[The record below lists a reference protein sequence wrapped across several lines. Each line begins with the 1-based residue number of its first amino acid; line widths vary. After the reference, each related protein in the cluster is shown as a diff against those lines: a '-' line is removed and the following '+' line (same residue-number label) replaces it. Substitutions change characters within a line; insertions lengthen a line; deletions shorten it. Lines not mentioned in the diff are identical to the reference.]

1 MIKKKNKPSK
11 QWIKKGP
18 LKTFLFFLGF
28 SAVIWIFVQFSKQY
42 TVPVEVPVSYVNAPK
57 DKILADN
64 RENSLELRLRDNG
77 FKIARYRLMPP
88 ELQIDLSEARVE
100 DNNLIYELE
109 QQKQAIVS
117 QLNLSYENTAF
128 LQQDIKIGF
137 EQKEVKT
144 VRVVSNIELGFAV
157 GYSALDEIEL
167 EPDSI
172 RVSGPA
178 SVLDTLEEVGTRAL
192 RINNI
197 NRDISGKVQLETKGL
212 NNVTFFR
219 NEVNYNLRT
228 DKFTEGKVEI
238 PIEVINVPAEQ
249 NVVIFPKEV
258 ALFYQVSLKDFEKV
272 KASSFKVVVD
282 FEHALASE
290 GYLLAQVV
298 EKPSFVNNVRLNE
311 RSIQFVIRR

>member
-28 SAVIWIFVQFSKQY
+28 STVIWIFVQFSKQY
-42 TVPVEVPVSYVNAPK
+42 TVPVEVPVDYINAPK
-57 DKILADN
+57 DKILAEG
-64 RENSLELRLRDNG
+64 RAKSLELRVRDNG
-77 FKIARYRLMPP
+77 FKIARYRLVPP
-88 ELQIDLSEARVE
+88 ELQIDLSQARVE
-100 DNNLIYELE
+100 DNMLVYELE
-109 QQKQAIVS
+109 QQKQAIIT

-128 LQQDIKIGF
+128 LQQDIVIGF

-144 VRVVSNIELGFAV
+144 VKVVSNIELGFAV
-157 GYSALDEIEL
+157 GYSALEEIKL
-167 EPDSI
+167 EPDTV

-197 NRDISGKVQLETKGL
+197 NRDLSGTVKLETRNV

-219 NEVNYNLRT
+219 DEVNYTLRT

-238 PIEVINVPAEQ
+238 PVEVINVPADQ

-282 FEHALASE
+282 FQQALASD

-298 EKPSFVNNVRLNE
+298 EKPAFVNNVRLNE
-311 RSIQFVIRR
+311 RRIQFVIRR

>member
-42 TVPVEVPVSYVNAPK
+42 TVPVEVPITYINVPM
-57 DKILADN
+57 DKILEESRD
-64 RENSLELRLRDNG
+64 RTLQLRMRDNG
-77 FKIARYRLMPP
+77 FNIARYRLIPP
-88 ELQIDLSEARVE
+88 DLKIDLSEVRVE
-100 DNNLIYELE
+100 GNTLIYELE
-109 QQKQAIVS
+109 QQKQSIVS

-128 LQQDIKIGF
+128 LQQDIRIGF
-137 EQKEVKT
+137 EQREVKT
-144 VRVVSNIELGFAV
+144 VNVVSNIELGFAV
-157 GYSALDEIEL
+157 GYSALEEIIL
-167 EPDSI
+167 EPDTV

-178 SVLDTLEEVGTRAL
+178 SVLDTLEEVGTRAI

-197 NRDISGKVQLETKGL
+197 NRDISGTVKLETGGL
-212 NNVTFFR
+212 NNVTFFEE
-219 NEVNYNLRT
+219 EVNYRLRT

-238 PIEVINVPAEQ
+238 PVEVINVPQDQ

-282 FEHALASE
+282 FEQALASE
-290 GYLLAQVV
+290 GFLLAQVV
-298 EKPSFVNNVRLNE
+298 QKPSFVNNVRLNE
-311 RSIQFVIRR
+311 RRIQFVIRR

>member
-1 MIKKKNKPSK
+1 MKKTKPSK
-11 QWIKKGP
+11 QWIQKGP

-42 TVPVEVPVSYVNAPK
+42 TVPVEVPVQYINAPK

-64 RENSLELRLRDNG
+64 RATSLELRLRDNG
-77 FKIARYRLMPP
+77 FKIARYRLIPP

-100 DNNLIYELE
+100 DNNLVYELE
-109 QQKQAIVS
+109 QQKQAIIS
-117 QLNLSYENTAF
+117 QLNISYENTGF
-128 LQQDIKIGF
+128 LQQDLRIGF
-137 EQKEVKT
+137 EQKALKT
-144 VRVVSNIELGFAV
+144 IKVISNIELGFAV
-157 GYSALDEIEL
+157 GYSALEEIEL
-167 EPDSI
+167 APDTVQ
-172 RVSGPA
+172 VSGPA
-178 SVLDTLEEVGTRAL
+178 SVLDTLEEVGTRSL
-192 RINNI
+192 KINNI
-197 NRDISGKVQLETKGL
+197 NRDISGTVKLETGGL

-219 NEVNYNLRT
+219 DDVNYSLRT

-238 PIEVINVPAEQ
+238 PIEVINVPNDQ

-282 FEHALASE
+282 FQHALASE

-311 RSIQFVIRR
+311 RRIQFVIRR

>member
-1 MIKKKNKPSK
+1 MKKTKPSK
-11 QWIKKGP
+11 QWIQKGP

-42 TVPVEVPVSYVNAPK
+42 TVPVEVPVQYINAPK

-64 RENSLELRLRDNG
+64 RATSLELRLRDNG
-77 FKIARYRLMPP
+77 FKIARYRLIPP

-100 DNNLIYELE
+100 DNNLVYELE
-109 QQKQAIVS
+109 QQKQAIIS
-117 QLNLSYENTAF
+117 QLNISYENTGF
-128 LQQDIKIGF
+128 LQQDLRIGF
-137 EQKEVKT
+137 EQKALKT
-144 VRVVSNIELGFAV
+144 IKVISNIELGFAV
-157 GYSALDEIEL
+157 GYSALEEIEL
-167 EPDSI
+167 APDTVQ
-172 RVSGPA
+172 VSGPA
-178 SVLDTLEEVGTRAL
+178 SVLDTLEEVGTRSL
-192 RINNI
+192 KINNI
-197 NRDISGKVQLETKGL
+197 NRDISGTVKLETGGL
-212 NNVTFFR
+212 KNVTFFR
-219 NEVNYNLRT
+219 DDVNYSLRT

-238 PIEVINVPAEQ
+238 PIEVINVPNDQ

-282 FEHALASE
+282 FQHALASE

-311 RSIQFVIRR
+311 RRIQFVIRR